1 MNKLG
6 IRISSEVNKVQ
17 GGDAKQ
23 KKQHKL
29 GSITDAF
36 KAKEKPGLFIHR
48 EGRRVRHRR
57 DE

>member
-23 KKQHKL
+23 KEQHKL

-36 KAKEKPGLFIHR
+36 KAKEKAELFIHR
-48 EGRRVRHRR
+48 EGRKGKAPQG
-57 DE
+57 